1 MSVYTVAGHRS
12 RIDAIFARAAGVTDM
27 ELQADLASHLCV
39 VVSGFVEQATRHIF
53 AEYARTKA
61 NAAVARYVER
71 QLEGFM
77 NANAAKLCQISGAFN
92 AQWGTDLEA
101 YLEGQRKDALDS
113 VVANRHNIAHGRSVG
128 VTYVRIKE
136 YYEQAKHIV
145 AYLEAQ
151 CA

>member
-1 MSVYTVAGHRS
+1 VSVYTVAGHRS
-12 RIDAIFARAAGVTDM
+12 RIDGIFARAAGVNDM

-53 AEYARTKA
+53 GEYARTKA
-61 NAAVARYVER
+61 NPHVARYVER
-71 QLEGFM
+71 QLDGFT
-77 NANAAKLCQISGAFN
+77 NANAAKLCQLSGAFK
-92 AQWGTDLEA
+92 AEWGTDLEA

-113 VVANRHNIAHGRSVG
+113 VIANRHNIAHGRSVG
-128 VTYVRIKE
+128 LTYVRIKE
-136 YYEQAKHIV
+136 YYEQAQDIV